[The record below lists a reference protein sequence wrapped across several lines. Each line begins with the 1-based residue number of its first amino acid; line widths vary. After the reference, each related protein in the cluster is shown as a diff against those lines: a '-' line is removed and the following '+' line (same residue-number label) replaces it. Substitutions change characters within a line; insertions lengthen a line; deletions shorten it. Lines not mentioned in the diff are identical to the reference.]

1 MNVKFAGLDIGGKNF
16 TVIAGPCSVEN
27 EDQMMQASHAVKAAG
42 AHIIR
47 GGLYKLRTRPDAF
60 QGLGRDG
67 FGLVKQAKQKT
78 GLPFLTEITSAAQ
91 VELLADVADFIMV
104 GTRNMYNYDLLKEL
118 GRVKVPVVLKRGM
131 SAKVEEWIAA
141 AEYIARG
148 GNDKIILCERG
159 IRTFETATRN
169 TLDLAG
175 ALWIKQ
181 RSSLPVIVDPSHG
194 TGIPALIPGMAAASL
209 AAGLDGV
216 MVEVHPMPSA
226 ALSDGAQALTTEQ
239 FADMMDK
246 LKRLGEVCNR
256 PIDVTAGMVP
266 AKNAASD
273 NTVSGLQ

>member
-1 MNVKFAGLDIGGKNF
+1 MNVKFAGLDIGGKSF
-16 TVIAGPCSVEN
+16 TVIAGPCSIEN
-27 EDQMMQASHAVKAAG
+27 EDQMMQASNAVKAAG

-47 GGLYKLRTRPDAF
+47 GGLFKLRTRPDTF

-67 FGLVKQAKQKT
+67 IGLVKQVKTKT

-91 VELLADVADFIMV
+91 VEMLADNVDFIMV

-118 GRVKVPVVLKRGM
+118 GRVRVPIVLKRGM
-131 SAKVEEWIAA
+131 SARVEEWMQA

-148 GNDKIILCERG
+148 GNDKIVLCERG

-175 ALWIKQ
+175 ALWVKQ

-194 TGIPALIPGMAAASL
+194 TGIPALIPGMAAATL

-239 FADMMDK
+239 FADMMDR

-256 PIDVTAGMVP
+256 PLT
-266 AKNAASD
+266 
-273 NTVSGLQ
+273 L

>member
-1 MNVKFAGLDIGGKNF
+1 MNVKFAGLDIGGKHF
-16 TVIAGPCSVEN
+16 TVIAGPCAIEN
-27 EDQMMQASHAVKAAG
+27 EDQMMQAAHSVKAAG
-42 AHIIR
+42 AHVLR

-60 QGLGRDG
+60 QGLGRDA
-67 FGLVKQAKQKT
+67 FPMVKQAKLKT
-78 GLPFLTEITSAAQ
+78 GLPFLTEITSASQ
-91 VELLADVADFIMV
+91 VEALTDIADFIMV

-118 GRVKVPVVLKRGM
+118 GRVRIPIVLKRGM
-131 SAKVEEWIAA
+131 SARVEEWMNA

-175 ALWIKQ
+175 ALWVKQ

-194 TGIPALIPGMAAASL
+194 TGIPALIPGMAAATL

-216 MVEVHPMPSA
+216 MIEVHPMPSA

-239 FADMMDK
+239 FSDMMERLKK
-246 LKRLGEVCNR
+246 LGDVCNR
-256 PIDVTAGMVP
+256 PVHAPG
-266 AKNAASD
+266 
-273 NTVSGLQ
+273 GHL

>member
-27 EDQMMQASHAVKAAG
+27 EDQMMQASNAVQAAG
-42 AHIIR
+42 AHVIR
-47 GGLYKLRTRPDAF
+47 GGLFKLRTRPDAF

-67 FGLVKQAKQKT
+67 IGIAKLVKQKT
-78 GLPFLTEITSAAQ
+78 GLPFLTEITSASQ
-91 VELLADVADFIMV
+91 VEMLADVADFIMV

-118 GRVKVPVVLKRGM
+118 GRVRVPIVLKRGM
-131 SAKVEEWIAA
+131 SA
-141 AEYIARG
+141 RG
-148 GNDKIILCERG
+148 GNDKILLCERG
-159 IRTFETATRN
+159 IRTFEPATRN

-175 ALWIKQ
+175 ALWVKQ

-194 TGIPALIPGMAAASL
+194 TGIPALIPGMAAATL

-226 ALSDGAQALTTEQ
+226 ALSDGAQALITEQ

-246 LKRLGEVCNR
+246 LKKLGDVCNR
-256 PIDVTAGMVP
+256 P
-266 AKNAASD
+266 
-273 NTVSGLQ
+273 VSAPGGHL

>member
-27 EDQMMQASHAVKAAG
+27 EDQMMQASNAVQAAG

-47 GGLYKLRTRPDAF
+47 GGLFKLRTRPDAF

-67 FGLVKQAKQKT
+67 VAIAKLAKQRT
-78 GLPFLTEITSAAQ
+78 GLPFLTEITSPSQ
-91 VELLADVADFIMV
+91 VEMLADVADFIMV

-118 GRVKVPVVLKRGM
+118 GRVRVPIVLKRGM
-131 SAKVEEWIAA
+131 SARVEEWINA

-175 ALWIKQ
+175 ALWVKQ

-194 TGIPALIPGMAAASL
+194 TGIPALIPGMAAATL

-226 ALSDGAQALTTEQ
+226 ALSDGSQALTTEQ

-246 LKRLGEVCNR
+246 LKKLGDVCNR
-256 PIDVTAGMVP
+256 PI
-266 AKNAASD
+266 NAPK
-273 NTVSGLQ
+273 GQL

>member
-16 TVIAGPCSVEN
+16 TVIAGPCAIEN

-42 AHIIR
+42 ADVLR

-60 QGLGRDG
+60 QGLGRDA
-67 FGLVKQAKQKT
+67 FPMVKSAKTKT
-78 GLPFLTEITSAAQ
+78 GMPFLTEITSASQ
-91 VELLADVADFIMV
+91 VEALVDIADFIMV

-118 GRVKVPVVLKRGM
+118 GRVRIPIVLKRGM
-131 SAKVEEWIAA
+131 SAKVEEWINA

-175 ALWIKQ
+175 ALWVKQ
-181 RSSLPVIVDPSHG
+181 RSALPVIVDPSHG
-194 TGIPALIPGMAAASL
+194 TGIPALIPGMAAATL

-239 FADMMDK
+239 FSDMMVK
-246 LKRLGEVCNR
+246 LRVLGVACGR
-256 PIDVTAGMVP
+256 PLTSPGG
-266 AKNAASD
+266 NA
-273 NTVSGLQ
+273 

>member
-16 TVIAGPCSVEN
+16 TVIAGPCSIEN
-27 EDQMMQASHAVKAAG
+27 EDQMMQASNAVKSAG

-47 GGLYKLRTRPDAF
+47 GGLFKLRTRPDAF

-67 FGLVKQAKQKT
+67 LSIVKQMKQKT
-78 GLPFLTEITSAAQ
+78 GLPFLTEITSASQ
-91 VELLADVADFIMV
+91 VEMLADIADFIMV

-118 GRVKVPVVLKRGM
+118 GRVRVPIVLKRGM
-131 SAKVEEWIAA
+131 SARVEEWINA

-175 ALWIKQ
+175 ALWVKQ

-194 TGIPALIPGMAAASL
+194 TGIPALIPGMAAATL

-239 FADMMDK
+239 FSDMMDK
-246 LKRLGEVCNR
+246 LKKLGEVCNR
-256 PIDVTAGMVP
+256 P
-266 AKNAASD
+266 
-273 NTVSGLQ
+273 VSTPGGHL

>member
-16 TVIAGPCSVEN
+16 TVIAGPCAVEN
-27 EDQMMQASHAVKAAG
+27 EDQMLQASNAVKAAG
-42 AHIIR
+42 AHVLR
-47 GGLYKLRTRPDAF
+47 AGLYKLRTRPDAF

-67 FGLVKQAKQKT
+67 FPIVKLAKQKC
-78 GLPFLTEITSAAQ
+78 GLPFLTEITSASQ
-91 VELLADVADFIMV
+91 VEALADIADFIMV

-118 GRVKVPVVLKRGM
+118 GRARVPVVLKRGM
-131 SAKVEEWIAA
+131 SAKVEEWINA

-175 ALWIKQ
+175 ALWVKQ
-181 RSSLPVIVDPSHG
+181 RSALPVIVDPSHG
-194 TGIPALIPGMAAASL
+194 TGIPALIPGMAAATL

-226 ALSDGAQALTTEQ
+226 ALSDGSQALTTEQ
-239 FADMMDK
+239 FADMMEK

-256 PIDVTAGMVP
+256 PVHAPG
-266 AKNAASD
+266 
-273 NTVSGLQ
+273 GHL